1 MIDCKKCENLI
12 QKELDG
18 EIGEHDAKTLA
29 AHLKECSD
37 CRKLREDYA
46 ALRKFFR
53 TDQPLRPTVGLASK
67 LTSRL
72 PENPK
77 VGFVE
82 GYVVPFILQNRI
94 RFALASFILVV
105 AGFGLLFSFHQQ
117 DETLG
122 GLLAP
127 QQPMAESYVGI
138 HSPGQPQ
145 FLIPTNDELNNINGE
160 EDPYQK
166 LEDIIKGDTKDSDI
180 HLASD

>member
-1 MIDCKKCENLI
+1 MIDCKKCEDLI
-12 QKELDG
+12 QRELDG
-18 EIGEHDAKTLA
+18 EIGERDAKMLG
-29 AHLKECSD
+29 AHIEDCSD

-46 ALRKFFR
+46 ALRRFFR
-53 TDQPLRPTVGLASK
+53 VDRPLEPPVGMASK

-72 PENPK
+72 AENAR

-82 GYVVPFILQNRI
+82 GYIVPFILQNRI
-94 RFALASFILVV
+94 RFALASFVLVV

-127 QQPMAESYVGI
+127 QQPVTESFVGI

-145 FLIPTNDELNNINGE
+145 FLIPTNDELNNIDGE
-160 EDPYQK
+160 KDPYRK